1 MPRQATLLGLCGP
14 SQWRSYRGA
23 GGGAAILAIK
33 NYTFSYMLS
42 NLKCFFVQN
51 FLILK
56 FLPPPGRFCPP
67 PPENFLAHKDQG
79 AVASVLEEQGAPGQ
93 MVPHFYCQKAAD
105 HFKTPENA
113 PFWLRF

>member
-1 MPRQATLLGLCGP
+1 MLFCAEFFDFE
-14 SQWRSYRGA
+14 
-23 GGGAAILAIK
+23 ILAPSWK
-33 NYTFSYMLS
+33 
-42 NLKCFFVQN
+42 
-51 FLILK
+51 IL
-56 FLPPPGRFCPP
+56 PP